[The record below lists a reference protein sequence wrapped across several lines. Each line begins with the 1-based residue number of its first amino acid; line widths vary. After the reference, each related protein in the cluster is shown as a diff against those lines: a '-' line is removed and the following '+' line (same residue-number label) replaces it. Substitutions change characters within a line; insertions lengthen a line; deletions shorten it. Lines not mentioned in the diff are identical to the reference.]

1 MFGGNNQNPRRPIGV
16 AVTGTGVVLAQ
27 ASRPGTDASAGYTL
41 AAQASAPLDASIKP
55 GDAGYDA
62 ALADAITA
70 ALKQDRFV
78 GKQCVSA
85 MPAESLR
92 YKNVRLPKMPEH
104 ELPQAVAWE
113 AKERAAHA
121 GPSATQYYFAGE
133 VRQGHDIRCEV
144 VLLTAPQPAVD
155 AHVRGLTMAGL
166 KPEAIEANAAALAR
180 AATPCGQ
187 TNFILQV
194 GEHALEAV
202 IAQGERV
209 LLNKLLPASDG
220 IAQADHAE
228 LAREIGLCLR
238 YHSVTFRGEK
248 PGRLFLAGQAAPETL
263 VQAVRDA
270 LAIDVL
276 PLGDAMPGTL
286 GPEPRRIDTCSAVA
300 AGLSL
305 RTPSAQT
312 QRGAA

>member
-1 MFGGNNQNPRRPIGV
+1 MFGGNNQNTRRPIGV
-16 AVTGTGVVLAQ
+16 AVTETGVVLAQ
-27 ASRPGTDASAGYTL
+27 AGRPGADPSAGYTL
-41 AAQASAPLDASIKP
+41 AAQAAALFSAAIKP

-62 ALADAITA
+62 VLADAITA

-78 GKQCVSA
+78 GRQCVSA

-113 AKERAAHA
+113 AKERATHS
-121 GPSATQYYFAGE
+121 GPSATQYYYAGE

-144 VLLTAPQPAVD
+144 VLLTATQPAVD
-155 AHVRGLTMAGL
+155 AHVRGLTQAGL
-166 KPEAIEANAAALAR
+166 RPEAIDANAAALAR

-220 IAQADHAE
+220 LDQADHAE

-248 PGRLFLAGQAAPETL
+248 PGRLLLTGQAAPEPL
-263 VQAVRDA
+263 VQAIRDA

-276 PLGDAMPGTL
+276 PLGEAMPDSTGTPGQCL
-286 GPEPRRIDTCSAVA
+286 DTCSAVA

-305 RTPSAQT
+305 RSAAAQT
-312 QRGAA
+312 LRGAA